1 MLCVYIYIYV
11 YTYICGHVY
20 VCIYIYIY
28 IHIEMLLKQGFVHQQ
43 TQNEF
48 VQIRISKG
56 CFTNE
61 APTNIEQH
69 VYELQKAVSYNG
81 PDSLVG

>member
-1 MLCVYIYIYV
+1 
-11 YTYICGHVY
+11 
-20 VCIYIYIY
+20 
-28 IHIEMLLKQGFVHQQ
+28 MLLKQGFVHQQ